1 MTNKSSSDFEFDLA
15 KSLKVKSE
23 CLGGL
28 PIYDFLLVVKYNIRK
43 PTMLWDMSG
52 WAPNIWLS
60 VSGQI

>member
-1 MTNKSSSDFEFDLA
+1 MPRRDQNFSMKGLDIMTNKSSSDFEFDLA

-43 PTMLWDMSG
+43 PTML
-52 WAPNIWLS
+52 
-60 VSGQI
+60 